1 MRVDVEDWKNGWMG
15 VDIGLSR
22 AEIDALIA
30 RLQMLKAEP
39 DQHFHISTDYKGAA
53 GIGEITLYVKETD
66 QVDNMWVG
74 GKALAP
80 GDEI

>member
-1 MRVDVEDWKNGWMG
+1 MG

-30 RLQMLKAEP
+30 RLQMLKVEP
-39 DQHFHISTDYKGAA
+39 DQHFHISTDYKGAG
-53 GIGEITLYVKETD
+53 GIGDITVYIKETD